1 MSYLLIKISNY
12 LGLSIVYSVFEYV
25 DRFESCPI
33 KKLKLSGILLS
44 PRVNLTTFKAT

>member
-33 KKLKLSGILLS
+33 KKVETQ
-44 PRVNLTTFKAT
+44 RYFTLTTCQSNNF